1 MIIIKILIL
10 KIQITRVIIVTFSK
24 YLKLSIFSLLA
35 GTLSIVST
43 NILAQELVVYS
54 GRSDKFI
61 KPVIKNFTKQTGI
74 KVILHSGKSTAL
86 LNKLK
91 VEGARTKADLYISN
105 DAGNLQKGS
114 DLKLFAPIP
123 IKLTKQ
129 VPLKFRSELN
139 DWLGLSARARVLV
152 VNTKVIME
160 PVDSVFDLAEPR
172 FEGKLAIT
180 HSSNGSYI
188 AGVTVYLLAV
198 GESKIKAWLQ
208 GMKKNA
214 QGKVFDKHSKIV
226 KAVAKGKKYIGLVN
240 HYYIYRH
247 LDKHPDAPIK
257 IIIPD
262 QGDKGMG
269 IAWNVA
275 GIAVTKSSKQKNNA
289 NKLIE
294 FLLSDAGQ
302 KQFAEVNREYPIRSD
317 VPAAAM
323 IPAIK
328 NIKVSDVAMSE
339 LGKQRDRTIDL
350 IEAVG
355 MP

>member
-1 MIIIKILIL
+1 VSLIKYS
-10 KIQITRVIIVTFSK
+10 KISNFLLLTG
-24 YLKLSIFSLLA
+24 LLA
-35 GTLSIVST
+35 IVST
-43 NILAQELVVYS
+43 NILATELVVYS

-61 KPVIKNFTKQTGI
+61 KPVIKSFTQQTGI

-91 VEGARTKADLYISN
+91 VEGDRTKADLYISN

-114 DLKLFAPIP
+114 DLKLFATIP
-123 IKLTKQ
+123 AKLANQ
-129 VPLKFRSELN
+129 VPVKFRSQSN

-152 VNTKVIME
+152 VNTKVKMD
-160 PVDSVFDLAEPR
+160 PVDSIFDLAEPR
-172 FEGKLAIT
+172 FEGKLGIT

-188 AGVTVYLLAV
+188 AGVTVYLLAA
-198 GESKIKAWLQ
+198 GESKTKAWLE
-208 GMKKNA
+208 GLKKNA

-226 KAVAKGKKYIGLVN
+226 KAVAKGQKVIGLVN

-262 QGDKGMG
+262 QGEKGMG

-275 GIAVTKSSKQKNNA
+275 GIAVTKSTTQEDNA
-289 NKLIE
+289 IKLVA

-317 VPAAAM
+317 VAAAPM

-328 NIKVSDVAMSE
+328 NIKVSAIAMSE

>member
-1 MIIIKILIL
+1 MAAIKL
-10 KIQITRVIIVTFSK
+10 SK
-24 YLKLSIFSLLA
+24 YLNITSLVFISGLSLL
-35 GTLSIVST
+35 VST
-43 NILAQELVVYS
+43 YSQATELVVYS

-61 KPVIKNFTKQTGI
+61 KPVIKSFTEKTGI

-91 VEGARTKADLYISN
+91 VEGDRSKADLFISN

-114 DLKLFAPIP
+114 DFKLFAEIP
-123 IKLTKQ
+123 IATAKQ
-129 VPLKFRSELN
+129 VPAKYRSKSN
-139 DWLGLSARARVLV
+139 DWVGLSARARVLV
-152 VNTKVIME
+152 VNTKVKMGA
-160 PVDSVFDLAEPR
+160 VDSVFDLAEPR
-172 FEGKLAIT
+172 FEGKLGIT
-180 HSSNGSYI
+180 HSSNESYI
-188 AGVTVYLLAV
+188 AGTTVYLLSA
-198 GESKIKAWLQ
+198 GEKKTRQWLQ

-214 QGKVFDKHSKIV
+214 KGKVFNKHSKIV
-226 KAVAKGKKYIGLVN
+226 KAVAKGQKYIGLVN
-240 HYYIYRH
+240 HYYIYRY
-247 LDKHPDAPIK
+247 LDKNPDAPIK

-262 QGDKGMG
+262 QGEKGMG

-275 GIAVTKSSKQKNNA
+275 GIAITKSSKHKAEA

-302 KQFAEVNREYPIRSD
+302 KQFAEVNREYPVRSE
-317 VPAAAM
+317 VPAASM

-339 LGKQRDRTIDL
+339 LGTQRDRTIDL

>member
-1 MIIIKILIL
+1 
-10 KIQITRVIIVTFSK
+10 VIFSK
-24 YLKLSIFSLLA
+24 NLKVSRFLLITGLLTQVTSNIFA
-35 GTLSIVST
+35 T
-43 NILAQELVVYS
+43 ELVIYS

-61 KPVIKNFTKQTGI
+61 KPVIKSFTEKTGI

-91 VEGARTKADLYISN
+91 IEGDRTKADLFISN

-114 DLKLFAPIP
+114 DFKLFASIP
-123 IKLTKQ
+123 AYIANK
-129 VPLKFRSELN
+129 VPKKFRSKTN

-152 VNTKVIME
+152 VNTNVKMDA
-160 PVDSVFDLAEPR
+160 VDSVFDLAEDR
-172 FEGKLAIT
+172 FAGKLAIT
-180 HSSNGSYI
+180 HSSNESYI
-188 AGVTVYLLAV
+188 AGTTVYLLSA
-198 GESKIKAWLQ
+198 GETKTREWLQ
-208 GMKKNA
+208 GMKKNT
-214 QGKVFDKHSKIV
+214 QGKVFNKHSKIV
-226 KAVAKGKKYIGLVN
+226 KAVAKGQKYIGLVN

-247 LDKHPDAPIK
+247 LDKHPNAPIK

-275 GIAVTKSSKQKNNA
+275 GIAVTKSSANKIEA
-289 NKLIE
+289 NKLVE

-302 KQFAEVNREYPIRSD
+302 KQFAEVNREYPIRKEIT
-317 VPAAAM
+317 AASM

-328 NIKVSDVAMSE
+328 NIKVSNVAMSE
-339 LGKQRDRTIDL
+339 LGTQRDRTIDL